1 MTIETP
7 RLTPEARREQAL
19 DERRI
24 LRMKNR
30 RIGIRVSE
38 DEERKIKAK
47 VPEGMTVTRYMIEAA
62 TKRTV
67 RL

>member
-1 MTIETP
+1 
-7 RLTPEARREQAL
+7 
-19 DERRI
+19 
-24 LRMKNR
+24 MKNR